1 MIQWFRHKLGAQNVK
16 KGCSETLPSRGFFVL
31 LQLFIQVL
39 KPVWYYT
46 QLPVRFEN
54 SYSWLWTTLKENTY
68 MGYNFTGSVWITGLY
83 RIPKAMNYISLVK
96 KTTSLIFVFYLN
108 PVFQRDYVLTGI
120 IKHLKVDLDTHI
132 QSGNLKMPLLLW
144 IFSRYVW

>member
-16 KGCSETLPSRGFFVL
+16 KWCSETLPSRGFFVL

-83 RIPKAMNYISLVK
+83 RIPKAMNYISLVIK
-96 KTTSLIFVFYLN
+96 KNLFNLCVLLKSSFSERLCPY
-108 PVFQRDYVLTGI
+108 RDYKTF
-120 IKHLKVDLDTHI
+120 K
-132 QSGNLKMPLLLW
+132 
-144 IFSRYVW
+144 SRFRYTYSVRKS